1 MARTELEQLLR
12 ATIEAEGPLPFDR
25 YMEMALYEPGLGYY
39 ARGPERSDWTGDF
52 ITAPQLDPAYGELWA
67 AGIEQLWRAA
77 GEPASFGVIEIGPGE
92 GGFARSVLDALPGD
106 GRFHYTLVERLPA
119 LAARQRELLR
129 SQERV
134 EWVSDLAAAP
144 KLPHG
149 VVIANEV
156 LDNLPVK
163 LVTRTPDGLREK
175 HVIVE
180 DGALGFAEVPP
191 GNATVRCMSRSDLA
205 PIEGGCVEVPVR
217 TEAFVRG
224 ALAHVETGAALF
236 IDYGAEGRI
245 LSERPAGTLACY
257 SPRGLDDDPL
267 QEPGSKDIT
276 AHANW
281 SLVRRA
287 IEDEGATALG
297 PLPQSEVLRSLG
309 LGTID
314 GRLRGE
320 YDDALAAGRGADA
333 VRALS
338 RRQALGA
345 LTARGGLGGFEVMAA
360 LKGVEPPPFLA
371 PEMPEGR

>member
-1 MARTELEQLLR
+1 MTTTELEQLVR
-12 ATIEAEGPLPFDR
+12 ATIEAGGPLPFDR

-39 ARGPERSDWTGDF
+39 ARGPQRSDWNGDF

-67 AGIEQLWRAA
+67 AGIEQLRRAA
-77 GEPASFGVIEIGPGE
+77 GEPASFGVIEVGPGE
-92 GGFARSVLDALPGD
+92 GGFARSVLDALSGH

-129 SQERV
+129 FAEGV
-134 EWVSDLAAAP
+134 EWVDDLSEAP

-156 LDNLPVK
+156 LDNVPVK
-163 LVTRTPDGLREK
+163 LVTRTADGLREK

-180 DGALGFAEVPP
+180 GGQLGFAEVPP
-191 GNATVRCMSRSDLA
+191 TGATLRCMSRSDLA
-205 PIEGGCVEVPVR
+205 PIEGGSVEVPVG
-217 TEAFVRG
+217 TEAFVRE
-224 ALAHVETGAALF
+224 ALAHIETGAVLF
-236 IDYGAEGRI
+236 IDYGAEGRV
-245 LSERPAGTLACY
+245 LSERPSGTLACY

-267 QEPGSKDIT
+267 EGPGSKDIT

-281 SLVRRA
+281 TLVRQI
-287 IEDEGATALG
+287 IEDEGATPFG
-297 PLPQSEVLRSLG
+297 PFPQSEILRSLG

-314 GRLRGE
+314 GRLRRE
-320 YDDALAAGRGADA
+320 YDDALAVGRGADA

-345 LTARGGLGGFEVMAA
+345 LIAAGGLGSFEVMAG
-360 LKGVEPPPFLA
+360 LKGLPRPPFLT
-371 PEMPEGR
+371 